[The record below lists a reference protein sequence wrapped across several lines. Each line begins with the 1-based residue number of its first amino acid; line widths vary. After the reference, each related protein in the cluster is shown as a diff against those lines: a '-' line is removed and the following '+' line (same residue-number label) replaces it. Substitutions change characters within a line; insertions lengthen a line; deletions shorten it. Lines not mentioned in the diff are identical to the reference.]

1 MQTRRNFIGN
11 VATGLAGSFAT
22 GRVLGANDRLRIGVI
37 GVGDRGTQLTRE
49 AIACPDVE
57 LAAFAD
63 VYTRRLADATKL
75 APGAKTYMDYRQL
88 LDNSSLDAVLI
99 ATPQHLHAECF
110 IASMAA
116 GKHVY
121 QEKAMAFTLEQA
133 KAMRAAYQRAGNP
146 RSAQAEGSVV
156 RGVRNP
162 IVQIG
167 HQSCSLGHVSDALNY
182 LASGHV
188 GHVTAIRANMYRN
201 TPHGKPQWTRPV
213 YPDMTPE
220 TVDWNGFLGGAPA
233 RDFDADRYI
242 NWRLFQ
248 DYSGGNVHEN
258 LSQQLA
264 FWYKVMGLEIPHAVT
279 MTGGLYRWQD
289 GREVPDTMNVAM
301 EHETLLFS
309 WDSGFGNNQLGVTED
324 VLGTD
329 GTISRGQQIRYLP
342 QKVNR
347 PDGAEMLG
355 QTNTP
360 PRAHMQNFFDSVRTG
375 KQTNC
380 PFDIGFRV
388 SIACSMAIESFHAG
402 RTVRWDPA
410 KEEIV

>member
-1 MQTRRNFIGN
+1 M
-11 VATGLAGSFAT
+11 LEDS
-22 GRVLGANDRLRIGVI
+22 
-37 GVGDRGTQLTRE
+37 
-49 AIACPDVE
+49 P
-57 LAAFAD
+57 
-63 VYTRRLADATKL
+63 
-75 APGAKTYMDYRQL
+75 
-88 LDNSSLDAVLI
+88 LDAVLI

-110 IASMAA
+110 IAAMGA

-121 QEKAMAFTLEQA
+121 QEKALAFTVEQA
-133 KAMRAAYQRAGNP
+133 RLMRAAYQRACGTAP
-146 RSAQAEGSVV
+146 GRVV
-156 RGVRNP
+156 QV
-162 IVQIG
+162 G
-167 HQSCSLGHVSDALNY
+167 HQSCSLGQVTDAWNY
-182 LASGHV
+182 LASGIV
-188 GHVTAIRANMYRN
+188 GHVTAIRATMYRN

-220 TVDWNGFLGGAPA
+220 TVDWNRFLGSAPA

-248 DYSGGNVHEN
+248 DYSGGNVHES

-264 FWYKVMGLEIPHAVT
+264 FWYKVMGLDIPHAVT
-279 MTGGLYRWQD
+279 MTGGIYRWQD
-289 GREVPDTMNVAM
+289 GREVPDTMNVVM
-301 EHETLLFS
+301 EHDSLLFS
-309 WDSGFGNNQLGVTED
+309 WDSGFGNNQPGVTED

-347 PDGAEMLG
+347 PDGIEMLG

-360 PRAHMQNFFDSVRTG
+360 PRAHMQNFLDSIRTG
-375 KQTNC
+375 QPANC

-388 SIACSMAIESFHAG
+388 SVTCSMAIESYFAG

>member
-37 GVGDRGTQLTRE
+37 GVGDRGTQLARE
-49 AIACPDVE
+49 AAACPDVE

-75 APGAKTYMDYRQL
+75 APGAHTYTDYRQM
-88 LDNSSLDAVLI
+88 LDDSSLDAVVI

-133 KAMRAAYQRAGNP
+133 KAMRAAYQRAGT
-146 RSAQAEGSVV
+146 RV
-156 RGVRNP
+156 
-162 IVQIG
+162 VQIG
-167 HQSCSLGHVSDALNY
+167 HQACSLGQVTDALNY

-220 TVDWNGFLGGAPA
+220 TIDWNGFLGKAPA

-258 LSQQLA
+258 MSQQLA
-264 FWYKVMGLEIPHAVT
+264 FWYKVMGLDIPFAVT
-279 MTGGLYRWQD
+279 MTGGLYRWRD
-289 GREVPDTMNVAM
+289 GREVPDTMNVVM

-309 WDSGFGNNQLGVTED
+309 WDSGFGNNQLGVNED

-347 PDGAEMLG
+347 PDGAEMLSR
-355 QTNTP
+355 TNTP
-360 PRAHMQNFFDSVRTG
+360 PRAHMQNFLDVVRNDNARTG
-375 KQTNC
+375 QQTNC
-380 PFDIGFRV
+380 SFDIGFRV
-388 SIACSMAIESFHAG
+388 SIACSMAIESFYAG

>member
-22 GRVLGANDRLRIGVI
+22 GRVLGASERLRIGVI
-37 GVGDRGTQLTRE
+37 GVGDRGTQLARE
-49 AIACPDVE
+49 AAASPDVE

-63 VYTRRLADATKL
+63 VYTRRLADTSKL
-75 APGAKTYMDYRQL
+75 APNAKTYTDYRQM
-88 LDNSSLDAVLI
+88 LDDSSIDAVLI
-99 ATPQHLHAECF
+99 ATPQHLHADCF
-110 IASMAA
+110 IAAMAA

-121 QEKAMAFTLEQA
+121 QEKAMAFTLDQA
-133 KAMRAAYQRAGNP
+133 KAMRAAYQRAGKT
-146 RSAQAEGSVV
+146 
-156 RGVRNP
+156 
-162 IVQIG
+162 VQIG
-167 HQSCSLGHVSDALNY
+167 HQSCSQGHVADASNY

-188 GHVTAIRANMYRN
+188 GHVTAIRAHMYRN

-213 YPDMTPE
+213 YPDMTQE
-220 TVDWNGFLGGAPA
+220 TIDWKAFLGPAPA

-258 LSQQLA
+258 MSQQLA
-264 FWYKVMGLEIPHAVT
+264 FWHKVMDLNIPHAVT

-289 GREVPDTMNVAM
+289 GREVPDTMNVVM
-301 EHETLLFS
+301 EHNTLLFS

-342 QKVNR
+342 QRVNR
-347 PDGAEMLG
+347 PDGVEMLG
-355 QTNTP
+355 QTNTA
-360 PRAHMQNFFDSVRTG
+360 PRAHMENFFDSIRTG
-375 KQTNC
+375 RQTNC
-380 PFDIGFRV
+380 PFEIGFRV
-388 SIACSMAIESFHAG
+388 SVACSMAIESFHSG
-402 RTVRWDPA
+402 RTVRWDPVG
-410 KEEIV
+410 EEIV

>member
-75 APGAKTYMDYRQL
+75 APRAKTYMDYRQM
-88 LDNSSLDAVLI
+88 LDDSSLDAVII
-99 ATPQHLHAECF
+99 ATPQHLHADCF

-121 QEKAMAFTLEQA
+121 QEKTMAFTPEQA
-133 KAMRAAYQRAGNP
+133 KAMRAAYQRTGN
-146 RSAQAEGSVV
+146 RV
-156 RGVRNP
+156 
-162 IVQIG
+162 VQIG
-167 HQSCSLGHVSDALNY
+167 HQHCSMGHVTDALNY

-220 TVDWNGFLGGAPA
+220 TIDWNGFLGTAPA

-258 LSQQLA
+258 MSQQLA

-289 GREVPDTMNVAM
+289 GREVPDTMNVVM
-301 EHETLLFS
+301 EHQTLLFS

-360 PRAHMQNFFDSVRTG
+360 PRAHMQNFLDVVRNDNARTG

-388 SIACSMAIESFHAG
+388 SIACSMAIQSFYAG

>member
-22 GRVLGANDRLRIGVI
+22 GRVLGANERLRLGVI
-37 GVGDRGTQLTRE
+37 GIGDRGTQLARE
-49 AIACPDVE
+49 AIACPGTE
-57 LAAFAD
+57 IAAFAD
-63 VYTRRLADATKL
+63 VYTRRLADAAKL
-75 APGAKTYMDYRQL
+75 APGAKTYMDYRQM
-88 LDNSSLDAVLI
+88 LDDSSLDAVLI

-110 IASMAA
+110 IAAMAA

-121 QEKAMAFTLEQA
+121 LEKAMAFTVDQA
-133 KAMRAAYQRAGNP
+133 KAMRTAYQRAGS
-146 RSAQAEGSVV
+146 SAPGRV
-156 RGVRNP
+156 
-162 IVQIG
+162 VQIG
-167 HQSCSLGHVSDALNY
+167 HQSCSLGHVKDALNY
-182 LASGHV
+182 LASGSV
-188 GHVTAIRANMYRN
+188 GHVTAIRAGMYRN

-220 TVDWNGFLGGAPA
+220 TIAWNLFLGSAPV
-233 RDFDADRYI
+233 RDFDPDRYI

-258 LSQQLA
+258 MSQQLA

-279 MTGGLYRWQD
+279 MTGGLYRWTD
-289 GREVPDTMNVAM
+289 GREVPDTMNVVM

-347 PDGAEMLG
+347 PDGVEMLG
-355 QTNTP
+355 QTNTR
-360 PRAHMQNFFDSVRTG
+360 PRAHMENFFESIRAG

-388 SIACSMAIESFHAG
+388 SVACSMAIESFCAG
-402 RTVRWDPA
+402 RTMRWDPA
-410 KEEIV
+410 REEIV

>member
-1 MQTRRNFIGN
+1 MQTRRKFIGN

-22 GRVLGANDRLRIGVI
+22 GVLGANDRLRIGVI

-49 AIACPDVE
+49 AIACPGTE

-75 APGAKTYMDYRQL
+75 SPAAKTCVDYRQL
-88 LDNSSLDAVLI
+88 LDDPTIDAVLI

-110 IASMAA
+110 IAAMAA

-121 QEKAMAFTLEQA
+121 QEKAMAFTVDQA
-133 KAMRAAYQRAGNP
+133 KAMRAAYQKVNRT
-146 RSAQAEGSVV
+146 
-156 RGVRNP
+156 
-162 IVQIG
+162 VQIG
-167 HQSCSLGHVSDALNY
+167 HQSCSLGHVTDALNY
-182 LASGHV
+182 LASGSV
-188 GHVTAIRANMYRN
+188 GHITAIRANMYRN

-213 YPDMTPE
+213 YPDMTAE
-220 TVDWNGFLGGAPA
+220 TIDWNAFLGSSAPA

-258 LSQQLA
+258 MSQQLA
-264 FWYKVMGLEIPHAVT
+264 FWYKVMGLDIPYAVT

-289 GREVPDTMNVAM
+289 GREVPDTMNVVM

-309 WDSGFGNNQLGVTED
+309 WDSGFGNNQLGVSED

-347 PDGAEMLG
+347 PDGTEMLG
-355 QTNTP
+355 QTNTT
-360 PRAHMQNFFDSVRTG
+360 PRAHMENFLDSIRTG
-375 KQTNC
+375 RQTNC
-380 PFDIGFRV
+380 PFDIGYRV
-388 SIACSMAIESFHAG
+388 SIACSMAIESFYGG

>member
-22 GRVLGANDRLRIGVI
+22 GVLGASDRLRIGVI
-37 GVGDRGTQLTRE
+37 GVGDRGTQLARE
-49 AIACPDVE
+49 AIACPGTE
-57 LAAFAD
+57 LAAVAD

-75 APGAKTYMDYRQL
+75 APGAKTYMDYRQML
-88 LDNSSLDAVLI
+88 GDSSLDAVLI

-110 IASMAA
+110 IAAMAA

-121 QEKAMAFTLEQA
+121 QEKAMAFTVEQA
-133 KAMRAAYQRAGNP
+133 KAMRAAYQRAGN
-146 RSAQAEGSVV
+146 RM
-156 RGVRNP
+156 
-162 IVQIG
+162 VQVG
-167 HQSCSLGHVSDALNY
+167 HQSCSLGHVTDALNY
-182 LASGHV
+182 LASGSV

-213 YPDMTPE
+213 YPDMTAD
-220 TVDWNGFLGGAPA
+220 TIDWNAFLGSAPA
-233 RDFDADRYI
+233 RDFDADRFI

-258 LSQQLA
+258 MSQQIA
-264 FWYKVMGLEIPHAVT
+264 FWYKVMGLDIPYAVT

-289 GREVPDTMNVAM
+289 GREVPDTMNVVM

-329 GTISRGQQIRYLP
+329 GTISKGQQIRYLP

-347 PDGAEMLG
+347 PDGIEMLG
-355 QTNTP
+355 QTYTP
-360 PRAHMQNFFDSVRTG
+360 PRAHMENFLDAIRTG
-375 KQTNC
+375 RQTNC

-388 SIACSMAIESFHAG
+388 SIACSMAIESFYAG

-410 KEEIV
+410 REEIV

>member
-22 GRVLGANDRLRIGVI
+22 GQILGTNDRLRIGVI
-37 GVGDRGTQLTRE
+37 GVGDRGTQIARE
-49 AIACPDVE
+49 AITCPDVE

-63 VYTRRLADATKL
+63 VYTRRLADANKL
-75 APGAKTYMDYRQL
+75 APGAKTYVDYRQM
-88 LDNSSLDAVLI
+88 LDDSSLDAVLI

-110 IASMAA
+110 IAAMAA

-121 QEKAMAFTLEQA
+121 LEKAMAFTLDQA
-133 KAMRAAYQRAGNP
+133 KVMRAAYQRAGN
-146 RSAQAEGSVV
+146 RV
-156 RGVRNP
+156 
-162 IVQIG
+162 VQIG
-167 HQSCSLGHVSDALNY
+167 HQHCSLGHVTDALNY

-213 YPDMTPE
+213 YPDMTAE
-220 TVDWNGFLGGAPA
+220 TIDWNAFLGSAPT

-248 DYSGGNVHEN
+248 DYSGGNVHESM
-258 LSQQLA
+258 SQQIA
-264 FWYKVMGLEIPHAVT
+264 FWYKVMGLNIPYAVT
-279 MTGGLYRWQD
+279 MSGGLYRWQD
-289 GREVPDTMNVAM
+289 GREVPDTMNVVM

-347 PDGAEMLG
+347 PDGIEMLG

-360 PRAHMQNFFDSVRTG
+360 PRAHMQNFLDSIRTG
-375 KQTNC
+375 RQTNC

-388 SIACSMAIESFHAG
+388 SVACSMAIESFFAG
-402 RTVRWDPA
+402 RTVRWDAA